1 MTAGSLDEQNFAL
14 LPFFPLDLE
23 PRQSSGNAMRDK
35 VKKTQF
41 LKKHSLTAQKK
52 IRVSH
57 ELSLTMPSLSKVFG

>member
-52 IRVSH
+52 DK
-57 ELSLTMPSLSKVFG
+57 SKS